1 MTQTAIRT
9 LFLLFIPLAGLAALW
24 AQSDTL
30 SRQGTDWEVPIQ
42 GYDPRDLLRGHYVE
56 FRYDWPIRAPEVE
69 EGEEAWENENRF
81 SPGPPINH
89 LCLIGEAPVIA
100 EALLIDDPTDPL
112 FEQCEHKLSVQPGS
126 VYGYDSL
133 FEGRLYVGQDRALE
147 LEEGLRNRDQRGI
160 VTFRQRED
168 GVLTPLSIRFRPLT
182 AEEEEER
189 ARLQVGDPVI
199 EAAVDGVEIE
209 EARDGPRNTRNDD
222 GTQPQ
227 NGDN

>member
-1 MTQTAIRT
+1 MTQTAIRA

-56 FRYDWPIRAPEVE
+56 FNYDWPTPPDAREDE
-69 EGEEAWENENRF
+69 EGFAIFRQHQ
-81 SPGPPINH
+81 H
-89 LCLIGEAPVIA
+89 LCLIGDAPTIVEAIPFENVSA
-100 EALLIDDPTDPL
+100 PG

-133 FEGRLYVGQDRALE
+133 TRGRLYVGQDRALE
-147 LEEGLRNRDQRGI
+147 LEEGLRDREQIGI

-168 GVLTPLSIRFRPLT
+168 GVLTPLDIRFRPLT
-182 AEEEEER
+182 AEELEER
-189 ARLQVGDPVI
+189 NAARAQDAVI
-199 EAAVDGVEIE
+199 AEAAEVAASE
-209 EARDGPRNTRNDD
+209 ETETPE
-222 GTQPQ
+222 QE
-227 NGDN
+227 